1 MLYGRSRPLA
11 QDVLLLVR
19 RTWGII
25 ALSVVIGL
33 SAALMTSAMQQP
45 LFDASATLLLQ
56 LGRSAGSASAADARE
71 TSPSLAQAVET
82 EIKILNSRDLKQQVI
97 EQLGAETIYP
107 NAARL
112 SAWRRAASWIR
123 GLTTPPPD
131 TGLIPAVPPLDGTSA
146 DAPAAD
152 GTAPDNTP
160 AIQAEWALVR
170 MQEALTIEIAADS
183 AVIHLRFEH
192 PDREIGV
199 RVLESLIDVY
209 IAKRAGIHAPPHEP
223 GFTDRLQ
230 QYRSRLIEAED
241 ALDTFRQTNDVFD
254 VEEQTRLLLAK
265 AVDLEFQIRE
275 TESQLRAMED
285 SIAIVANPAV
295 SLSSLAP
302 FLSDTELEEVRRANQ
317 ELMKLRIREA
327 DLLRKNTRDSKK
339 QPGLSAE
346 IKRLNTFFEEQRDIG
361 RKRVALEQK
370 ALAARKAAL
379 EADLVAARSDIRR
392 INRLSRP
399 FKELRQAADR
409 QEAEYKAYVDRV
421 GTGGAADSLETA
433 GGGRVRIIEEPM
445 ASGRPNGMPL
455 PMRFVLAG
463 VLAFVAGIVL
473 AVLVESFRAP
483 LATPESVNERL
494 GLPVLARIPNS
505 SR

>member
-11 QDVLLLVR
+11 QDLLLLIR

-25 ALSVVIGL
+25 ALTVAIGL
-33 SAALMTSAMQQP
+33 SAALITSALLLP

-56 LGRSAGSASAADARE
+56 LGRSAGSTPERDTRE
-71 TSPSLAQAVET
+71 TAPSLAQAVKT
-82 EIKILNSRDLKQQVI
+82 EIEILNSRDLKQQVI
-97 EQLGAETIYP
+97 ERLGAETIFP
-107 NAARL
+107 STAPE
-112 SAWRRAASWIR
+112 SAWRRAAEWIK

-131 TGLIPAVPPLDGTSA
+131 TGRIPAVPSLDGTYA

-152 GTAPDNTP
+152 GIPAVDTP
-160 AIQAEWALVR
+160 AVHAEGTLVR
-170 MQEALTIEIAADS
+170 MQEALTVESAADS
-183 AVIHLRFEH
+183 AVIHLRFAH

-209 IAKRAGIHAPPHEP
+209 IAKRAGILASPLEP
-223 GFTDRLQ
+223 AFADRLQ
-230 QYRSRLIEAED
+230 QYRSRLIAAED

-265 AVDLEFQIRE
+265 TVDLEFQIRE
-275 TESQLRAMED
+275 TAGQLRAMED

-302 FLSDTELEEVRRANQ
+302 FFSDSELEDARRANQ

-327 DLLRKNTRDSKK
+327 DLSRKNTRDSKK
-339 QPGLSAE
+339 TAGLSAE

-361 RKRVALEQK
+361 RKRLALEQK

-409 QEAEYKAYVDRV
+409 QEAEYNAYAARV
-421 GTGGAADSLETA
+421 ETGGAADSFA
-433 GGGRVRIIEEPM
+433 ASGGRVRIIEEPM
-445 ASGRPNGMPL
+445 ASGRPRGMPL
-455 PMRFVLAG
+455 PLRFVLAG
-463 VLAFVAGIVL
+463 ILGLVAGIGL
-473 AVLVESFRAP
+473 AVLVESCRAP

-494 GLPVLARIPNS
+494 GLPVLARIPNG